1 MRDEMT
7 EEEMD
12 KLTKIYIAQ
21 EFADGTFAPGEW
33 AKIIDISATVF
44 KAGLIAANRFY
55 FKVVR

>member
-21 EFADGTFAPGEW
+21 EFADGPYNGEW